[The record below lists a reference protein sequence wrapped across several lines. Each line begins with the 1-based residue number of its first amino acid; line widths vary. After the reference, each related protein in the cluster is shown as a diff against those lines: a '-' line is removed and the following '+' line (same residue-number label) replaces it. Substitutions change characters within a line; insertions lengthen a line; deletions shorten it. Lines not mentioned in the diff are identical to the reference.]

1 MSCPAVI
8 PEALVETIHHEGKT
22 IAHIVRSARSARQTE
37 FITDPQDKQQVGFIV
52 YPKEGVIARHT
63 HRPYVR
69 QVVGMSEV
77 LLVRQGR
84 MEADFYGDDKQL
96 LESRTLERGDLLV
109 LVSGGHGFRC
119 TEDTVLLE
127 IKQGPYIGPDEKE
140 RF

>member
-1 MSCPAVI
+1 MSCETANQ
-8 PEALVETIHHEGKT
+8 EAQVETIHHEGKI
-22 IAHIVRSARSARQTE
+22 IAHIVRSTRSARQTE
-37 FITDPQDKQQVGFIV
+37 FITNPQDKQQVGFIV
-52 YPKEGVIARHT
+52 YPRGGIIARHV

-84 MEADFYGDDKQL
+84 MEADFYDEDRQF
-96 LESRTLERGDLLV
+96 LERRVLEQGDLLV

-119 TEDTVLLE
+119 MEDTVLLE